1 LPNIVAD
8 PGALRQ
14 GRQSVVWNRPSSEH
28 HVLNKH
34 TPAFNDDWDP
44 EIARAIIEQH
54 MSLEGPLLPI
64 LHALQE
70 RFGFIGE
77 PAVKLVADI
86 LNLTRAEVHGVVS
99 FYHDFRREPAGR
111 HVIKIC
117 RAEACQ
123 SMGCED
129 LVARLERAL
138 GIHLSDTSHDRRITL
153 EEVYCLGNCALSP
166 AVMIDGELH
175 GRATEEKV
183 LVLVEQRP

>member
-1 LPNIVAD
+1 
-8 PGALRQ
+8 
-14 GRQSVVWNRPSSEH
+14 
-28 HVLNKH
+28 VLNK
-34 TPAFNDDWDP
+34 TPPAFDHDWDP
-44 EIARAIIEQH
+44 DKARTVIEEFKN
-54 MSLEGPLLPI
+54 LEGPLLPI
-64 LHALQE
+64 LHALNE
-70 RFGFIGE
+70 RFGHISE
-77 PAVKLVADI
+77 PAVKLVADF

-99 FYHDFRREPAGR
+99 FYHDFRRDPAGR
-111 HVIKIC
+111 HVIKVC

-138 GIHLSDTSHDRRITL
+138 GIHISDTTHDRRITL

-183 LVLVEQRP
+183 LALVGERS

>member
-1 LPNIVAD
+1 M
-8 PGALRQ
+8 
-14 GRQSVVWNRPSSEH
+14 VVWNRPFSEH
-28 HVLNKH
+28 YVLNKH
-34 TPAFNDDWDP
+34 TPAFHDDWDP
-44 EIARAIIEQH
+44 EVARSIIEQH
-54 MSLEGPLLPI
+54 KNLEGPLLPI

-70 RFGFIGE
+70 RFGFISQ

-99 FYHDFRREPAGR
+99 FYQDFRREPAGR
-111 HVIKIC
+111 HVIKVC

-129 LVARLERAL
+129 LVTRLEHAL
-138 GIHLSDTSHDRRITL
+138 GIRLSETTHDRRITL

-166 AVMIDGELH
+166 AVMIDNELH

-183 LVLVEQRP
+183 LALVGQRQ

>member
-1 LPNIVAD
+1 M
-8 PGALRQ
+8 
-14 GRQSVVWNRPSSEH
+14 
-28 HVLNKH
+28 LNK
-34 TPAFNDDWDP
+34 TPPAFDHNWDP
-44 EIARAIIEQH
+44 ETARGIIE
-54 MSLEGPLLPI
+54 SLKNLEGPLLPI
-64 LHALQE
+64 LHALNE
-70 RFGFIGE
+70 RFGHVSE
-77 PAVKLVADI
+77 AAVKLVADI

-99 FYHDFRREPAGR
+99 FYHDFRRDPAGR
-111 HVIKIC
+111 HVIKVC

-138 GIHLSDTSHDRRITL
+138 GIHISDTTHDRRVTL

-183 LVLVEQRP
+183 LALVGEQA

>member
-1 LPNIVAD
+1 LPKFGLGCGIRLA
-8 PGALRQ
+8 
-14 GRQSVVWNRPSSEH
+14 RQSILWTHFSEQY
-28 HVLNKH
+28 VLIRH

-44 EIARAIIEQH
+44 EAARPIIEGFKD
-54 MSLEGPLLPI
+54 LEGPLLPI
-64 LHALQE
+64 LHALNE

-77 PAVKLVADI
+77 PAVKLIAEI
-86 LNLTRAEVHGVVS
+86 LNLTRAEVHGVVT

-111 HVIKIC
+111 HVIKVC

-129 LVARLERAL
+129 LASRLERAL
-138 GIHLSDTSHDRRITL
+138 GIRFGETTHDRRVTL

-166 AVMIDGELH
+166 AVLVDGELH

-183 LVLVEQRP
+183 LALVGGAS